1 MGKQPSLVQNLRWT
15 KIVAAKFC
23 KFESVSSR
31 IYSWFP
37 YKINVWLGG
46 MLNVGAK
53 FRFITVCWSFSKIFS
68 PFKESP
74 AIFSCSL
81 LFFRM
86 DQDTGSTINTSLM
99 QLQVAP
105 PPPK

>member
-68 PFKESP
+68 PFKESA

-81 LFFRM
+81 LFFR
-86 DQDTGSTINTSLM
+86 TGTINTSLM
-99 QLQVAP
+99 QLSSSSP
-105 PPPK
+105 PQAEEH